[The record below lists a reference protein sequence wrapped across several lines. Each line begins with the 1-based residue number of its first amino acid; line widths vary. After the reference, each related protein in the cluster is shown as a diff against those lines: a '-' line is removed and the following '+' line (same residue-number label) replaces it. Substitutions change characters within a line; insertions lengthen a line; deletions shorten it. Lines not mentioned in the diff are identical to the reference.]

1 MGEPSYQLVQDFAT
15 IQCMG
20 EKWTSILSHTWQW
33 EITCKYRGF
42 NGTIT
47 YKRVLFSCHFW
58 FPQGE
63 INQKGQIGIATT
75 DWICTRSSNTNL
87 IEPLWFLMMIEAWT
101 VPSVA
106 KQNLRP
112 IGRWPFLVL
121 RKSHSA
127 SFCDPDVNLF
137 YCPYEESSFF
147 LQQCWCC
154 WYGLHNESIIY
165 PWTFEFGSKSSYA
178 QKNWMVNTKKW
189 PSMIPWVWIFLPSY
203 HEESPSQFHS
213 IHTAERSD
221 NLLSPVF
228 QETIQLDTCTGLNQ
242 WHRKRGSG

>member
-63 INQKGQIGIATT
+63 INQKEQIGIATT

-121 RKSHSA
+121 RKSHPA

-137 YCPYEESSFF
+137 YCPYEESSLF
-147 LQQCWCC
+147 LQQCW
-154 WYGLHNESIIY
+154 
-165 PWTFEFGSKSSYA
+165 
-178 QKNWMVNTKKW
+178 
-189 PSMIPWVWIFLPSY
+189 
-203 HEESPSQFHS
+203 
-213 IHTAERSD
+213 
-221 NLLSPVF
+221 
-228 QETIQLDTCTGLNQ
+228 
-242 WHRKRGSG
+242 